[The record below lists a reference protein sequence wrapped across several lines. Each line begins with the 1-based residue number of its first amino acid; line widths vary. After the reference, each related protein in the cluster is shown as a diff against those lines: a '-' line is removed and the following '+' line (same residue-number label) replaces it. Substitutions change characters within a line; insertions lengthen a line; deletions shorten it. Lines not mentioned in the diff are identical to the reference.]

1 MEREYKS
8 KVGWWY
14 HLLIIIVIIGCVAA
28 FLRTNMLAMAG
39 MLAVALGVLHAFFNT
54 YYRITEDGMLVAHC
68 SILPEKKIAIADIEA
83 LESSVMPVSSYALS
97 LDRLI
102 VWSGGK
108 PWMLVSPTNRTDFIK
123 QLRKR
128 NPNIQLK

>member
-1 MEREYKS
+1 M
-8 KVGWWY
+8 
-14 HLLIIIVIIGCVAA
+14 IIMVAIGCVAA
-28 FLRTNMLAMAG
+28 FLRTNIGAIAG
-39 MLAVALGVLHAFFNT
+39 MIVVALGVLHVFFNT
-54 YYRITEDGMLVAHC
+54 YYRITDDDMLIAHC
-68 SILPEKKIAIADIEA
+68 SILPEKRIAIADIEA

-108 PWMLVSPTNRTDFIK
+108 PWMLISPTNRADFIK
-123 QLRKR
+123 QLRKI